1 MYVHFVGIGGA
12 GMSAIAKVLLEMG
25 HKVSGS
31 DLKESRYT
39 LSLRKM
45 GAEIRIGHDRAN
57 VSHQDLVVVSSAI
70 PRQNVEVLAAKEKKI
85 PVISRAKMLARL
97 GLGKRTIAISGTHG
111 KTTTTSMIAFIMEQ
125 AKFQPTYLIGG
136 ELNDVG
142 SNAHYGEGDF
152 LITEADESDGSFL
165 TLSPEIVVV
174 TNIESDHLDF
184 YTSFAEILESFKKF
198 INNIPKDGFSVLCCD
213 DPGINRIIKSLDRK
227 IVSYGLKQ
235 EAEFSARDIVVR
247 DSGSSFIVTKG
258 RQELVRISLKIPG
271 LHNVS
276 NALAAFALCY
286 TLGIPAETCAKA
298 LANFSGVRRRFEK
311 IGLCGGVT
319 LVDDYAHH
327 PSEVKATLKAA
338 RCGDWSRIICIF
350 QPHRY
355 SRTKYLGYQFSG
367 AFDWADLV
375 ILTDIYA
382 AGEEPIPGVTGKV
395 LLDAILHKNSR
406 KAVVYLPYMPKIK
419 DYLQRVV
426 KPGDLVITMGAGDIW
441 TVGYEFIETAKKLEF

>member
-1 MYVHFVGIGGA
+1 VYVHFIGIGGA

-39 LSLRKM
+39 LSLRKI
-45 GAEIRIGHDRAN
+45 GAEIRIGHNRAN

-85 PVISRAKMLARL
+85 PVITRAKMLAKL

-142 SNAHYGEGDF
+142 SNARYGEGDF
-152 LITEADESDGSFL
+152 LVTEADESDGSFL

-174 TNIESDHLDF
+174 TNIEPDHLDF
-184 YTSFAEILESFKKF
+184 YTSFTHILQSFKKF
-198 INNIPKDGFSVLCCD
+198 IDNIPEDGFSVLCSD
-213 DPGINRIIKSLDRK
+213 DSGISHIIKNLNRRV
-227 IVSYGLKQ
+227 VSYGLKRG
-235 EAEFSARDIVVR
+235 AEFSARDIVIQN
-247 DSGSSFIVTKG
+247 SSSSFIVTKG
-258 RQELVRISLKIPG
+258 RRKLVKISLKVPG
-271 LHNVS
+271 LHNIS
-276 NALAAFALCY
+276 NALAAFTLCY

-311 IGLCGGVT
+311 VGMCGGVT
-319 LVDDYAHH
+319 VIDDYAHH
-327 PSEVKATLKAA
+327 PSEVKATLGAA
-338 RCGDWSRIICIF
+338 RYGDWSRIICVF

-355 SRTKYLGYQFSG
+355 SRTKYLGYQFG
-367 AFDWADLV
+367 DAFDWADLV
-375 ILTDIYA
+375 ILTDVYA
-382 AGEEPIPGVTGKV
+382 AGEEPVPGITGKV
-395 LLDAILHKNSR
+395 LLEAILHRNSR
-406 KAVVYLPYMPKIK
+406 KPVVYLPYMPKIK
-419 DYLQRVV
+419 DFLRRIV
-426 KPGDLVITMGAGDIW
+426 KPGDLIITMGAGDIW
-441 TVGYEFIETAKKLEF
+441 TVGYEFIEMARKLEF